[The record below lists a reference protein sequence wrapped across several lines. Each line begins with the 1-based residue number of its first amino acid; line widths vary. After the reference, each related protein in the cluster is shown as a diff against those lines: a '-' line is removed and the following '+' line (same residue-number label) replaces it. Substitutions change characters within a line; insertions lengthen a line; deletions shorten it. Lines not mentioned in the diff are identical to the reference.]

1 MPILTGEGRLLFIS
15 YLSSVGSMCD
25 IRAYCF
31 LFAHSATFTRS
42 KCSYDGLIVA
52 LLLANTAPSV
62 PNPGAGT
69 DSCSP

>member
-1 MPILTGEGRLLFIS
+1 
-15 YLSSVGSMCD
+15 MCG

-52 LLLANTAPSV
+52 LLLANTYPFVS
-62 PNPGAGT
+62 NL
-69 DSCSP
+69 DSRNNNSRL